1 MASGNITRIDRCFEN
16 FNLANS
22 QERIRIP
29 TPIARALRIVASVMS
44 GSWTNS
50 TVTIKIGA
58 GWTSRDFASAKSMA
72 PGTPSKDVLITEDEM
87 KGVDEICIER
97 SGSVDAGTL
106 LMVHVK
112 EQDETL
118 G

>member
-1 MASGNITRIDRCFEN
+1 MVGT
-16 FNLANS
+16 
-22 QERIRIP
+22 
-29 TPIARALRIVASVMS
+29 
-44 GSWTNS
+44 WTNS

-72 PGTPSKDVLITEDEM
+72 PGAASRDVLITEDEM
-87 KGVDEICIER
+87 KSVDEIWIER
-97 SGSVDAGTL
+97 SGTVDAGTL
-106 LMVHVK
+106 LMFHIK